1 MNNKNIILIIII
13 GALTLALIGYFT
25 VNPIKFKKANKDNG
39 ERFTDIFFGE
49 ENSEDYNL
57 VTYNIKITNEKTD
70 NENEN
75 KINYNI
81 NFKKNDEEQGYNS
94 YLLFNKETGELLNE
108 IELGLIENLEVKE
121 IVNGIVDKCKNEK
134 LYLVDSLSMSYYTNS
149 VSTK

>member
-1 MNNKNIILIIII
+1 MNNKNIILGIII
-13 GALTLALIGYFT
+13 GALTLALIGYFA
-25 VNPIKFKKANKDNG
+25 VNPIRFKKASKNNG
-39 ERFTDIFFGE
+39 ERYTDIFFGE

-81 NFKKNDEEQGYNS
+81 KFKKNDEEQGYNS

-108 IELGLIENLEVKE
+108 NELGLIENLEVKE

-134 LYLVDSLSMSYYTNS
+134 LYLVDSLSLSYYTNS